1 MRVIDSKIST
11 LISRGLKGEA
21 FDRRLSKR
29 DRVVSDGTGKV
40 RVILWN
46 TEIATF
52 DAQVDEI
59 TVKSG
64 SYQTVTTKSRI
75 NAMLYGWAKGNPSI
89 SQRKWVWYID
99 EVCPLTKD
107 RKSKEFQ
114 GVARFPLNSP
124 FST

>member
-89 SQRKWVWYID
+89 SQRKWVWYLD

-114 GVARFPLNSP
+114 GVARFPLKVWR
-124 FST
+124 

>member
-1 MRVIDSKIST
+1 MRVIDNKIST
-11 LISRGLKGEA
+11 LISRGLNGEA

-29 DRVVSDGTGKV
+29 DRVVSDGNGKV

-114 GVARFPLNSP
+114 GVARFPLKVWR
-124 FST
+124 